1 MSPEGEETEML
12 KRITR
17 FSIWQTTK
25 TMVVLYFVVA
35 AIAAI
40 LLALLSLAVPSAGY
54 GGASMLMFLAMPFIY
69 ALAALIFVPIGCLIY
84 NFVAGLTGGIEMQL
98 TDVPGE

>member
-1 MSPEGEETEML
+1 
-12 KRITR
+12 
-17 FSIWQTTK
+17 
-25 TMVVLYFVVA
+25 
-35 AIAAI
+35 
-40 LLALLSLAVPSAGY
+40 
-54 GGASMLMFLAMPFIY
+54 MLMFLAMPFIY